1 MEKGVARKPIMKN
14 KIIQTLLNLF
24 VLVLMFGFGTAGL
37 SLGQQDTW
45 LNIYPYVYD
54 SVLKTKERV
63 VVDLNNNRRVDYYI
77 DSSTREVLL
86 KKYYSAC
93 TGSRLII
100 DDDLFLRVSDGA
112 ITKEYS
118 LSLFETL
125 PSPRDNYSYVLQGN
139 LDVRYSKNEKYD
151 NYFSSYSKLSENN
164 SIYIPS
170 SLADNIKTDFSILE
184 DKNIVIEDEKTNL
197 LKYEIINSTNNDDI
211 INVECKVR
219 GIFQSEASLG
229 KTINSLGSLEENFS
243 STAICSPYFFSSFP
257 HLTSRLIIFMKYNS
271 TFDKNND
278 MVKGFSSAMQY
289 AFKKSKL
296 RPKCIASNSE
306 ETTAYLNS
314 IFDNYYN
321 SFVLKYNYLFIII
334 GASFYIGLYVFI
346 FLEGKLSKDKWLFL
360 LNWKYLIAGM
370 GMSFL
375 ISIGILR
382 IINIIVGLQISI
394 LSTYGLFI
402 SVVLFVLSLFI
413 TLLCFIKKHNQ
424 AKVTSNLEFNV
435 LNNNNY
441 YLLEI

>member
-1 MEKGVARKPIMKN
+1 MKN

-24 VLVLMFGFGTAGL
+24 VLVLLFGFGTAGL

-54 SVLKTKERV
+54 AVLETKESV
-63 VVDLNNNRRVDYYI
+63 VIDLNNNRRVDYYI

-100 DDDLFLRVSDGA
+100 DDDLFLRVSDGVV
-112 ITKEYS
+112 TKEYS

-125 PSPRDNYSYVLQGN
+125 PSPRENYSFVLQGN
-139 LDVRYSKNEKYD
+139 LDVRYSKKEKYD
-151 NYFSSYSKLSENN
+151 NYLSSYSKLSENN

-184 DKNIVIEDEKTNL
+184 DENIVIEDEKTNL
-197 LKYEIINSTNNDDI
+197 LKYEIVNSTNNDDV
-211 INVECKVR
+211 INAECKVR

-229 KTINSLGSLEENFS
+229 KTINSFGSLEENIS

-257 HLTSRLIIFMKYNS
+257 HSTSRLIIFMKYNS

-278 MVKGFSSAMQY
+278 MVKGFSSAVQY

-296 RPKCIASNSE
+296 TPKCIVSNSE
-306 ETTAYLNS
+306 ETKTYLNT
-314 IFDNYYN
+314 IFSNYYN

-334 GASFYIGLYVFI
+334 GVSFYIGLFVFI
-346 FLEGKLSKDKWLFL
+346 FLEGKLSKDKWLFSL
-360 LNWKYLIAGM
+360 DWKYIIAGL
-370 GMSFL
+370 GISFL
-375 ISIGILR
+375 ISIGILK
-382 IINIIVGLQISI
+382 IFNLILGLQISI
-394 LSTYGLFI
+394 LSIYGLFI
-402 SVVLFVLSLFI
+402 SVVLFVLSLLI
-413 TLLCFIKKHNQ
+413 TLLCFRKKHNQ
-424 AKVTSNLEFNV
+424 AKATLNLKFNV
-435 LNNNNY
+435 LSNNY